1 MLVKGECLWPLILY
15 QSSDLKSFMAEGFL
29 PSSAD
34 GESEVL
40 RMGLTYLRLMGV
52 KGHFG
57 ADILRPAAVFHIQN
71 IQIQGIF
78 LCSGWKT
85 RISSKAALSV
95 LHQ

>member
-1 MLVKGECLWPLILY
+1 MLVKGGVFVASHFIPDI
-15 QSSDLKSFMAEGFL
+15 KSFIAEGFL

-85 RISSKAALSV
+85 GISSKAALSV